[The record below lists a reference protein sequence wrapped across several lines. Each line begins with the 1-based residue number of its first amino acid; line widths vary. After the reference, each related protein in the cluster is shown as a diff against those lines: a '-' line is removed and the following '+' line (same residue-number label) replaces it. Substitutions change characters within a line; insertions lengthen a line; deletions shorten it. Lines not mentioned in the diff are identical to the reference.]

1 MSVVSDAV
9 RAAVVARAG
18 DRCEYCR
25 LPTRGQVATFPVDH
39 VRPRT
44 AGGTDDPNNLALAC
58 PRCNGHKW
66 AATDATDPDTG
77 AVAPLFNPRADVWA
91 DHFAWSA
98 AAPGQLVARTP
109 IGRAT
114 VARLRMNDPT
124 VVALRVLLADIGLF
138 PEVTGG
144 EDVEARR
151 GADRPAAGG
160 GAVSTSPSGPP

>member
-9 RAAVVARAG
+9 RVAVVARAG

-39 VRPRT
+39 VNPRT
-44 AGGTDDPNNLALAC
+44 AGGTDHPDNLALAC

-66 AATDATDPDTG
+66 AATDAPDPDTG
-77 AVAPLFNPRADVWA
+77 EVVALFNPRADAWA

-98 AAPGQLVARTP
+98 EELGRLLGRTA

-114 VARLRMNDPT
+114 AARLRMNDPT
-124 VVALRVLLADIGLF
+124 VVALRALLADVGLF
-138 PEVTGG
+138 PELAGG
-144 EDVEARR
+144 EGV
-151 GADRPAAGG
+151 
-160 GAVSTSPSGPP
+160 